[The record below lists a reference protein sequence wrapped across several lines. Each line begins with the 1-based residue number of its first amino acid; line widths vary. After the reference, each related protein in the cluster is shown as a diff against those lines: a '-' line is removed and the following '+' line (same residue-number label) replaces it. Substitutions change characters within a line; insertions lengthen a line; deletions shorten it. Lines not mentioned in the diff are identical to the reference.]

1 MNNLAGIIKQRRIA
15 VRLTIRELAA
25 ISGVSASHLARI
37 ERGQRFPSAH
47 ILRKIA
53 GPLSINEGELF
64 ALAGFLSAPAGIEDT
79 VGGMLPGLDPDVAQV
94 LAEEAFAV
102 QRAAVGVLNILKAL
116 AQQVKGG

>member
-15 VRLTIRELAA
+15 VRLTIRELAV

-47 ILRKIA
+47 TLRKIA
-53 GPLSINEGELF
+53 RPLSINEGELF
-64 ALAGFLSAPAGIEDT
+64 ALAGFLSTPDGIDET
-79 VGGMLPGLDPDVAQV
+79 MGGMLPGLDPDVAKI

-102 QRAAVGVLNILKAL
+102 QRAAVGVLNILKGL
-116 AQQVKGG
+116 AQQVEK